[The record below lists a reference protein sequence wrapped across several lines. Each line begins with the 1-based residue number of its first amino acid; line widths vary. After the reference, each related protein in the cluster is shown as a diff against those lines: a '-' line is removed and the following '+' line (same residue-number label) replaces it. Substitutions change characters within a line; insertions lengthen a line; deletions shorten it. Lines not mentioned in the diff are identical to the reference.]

1 MRVSKPSLSVLLA
14 AVLGALA
21 LAAPGPASAAGAPV
35 LPGEYPDPTVVR
47 HGDGYVAM
55 ATSNR
60 WAPVFPVLVSD
71 DLVSWRQAG
80 SVYQRAPRWAT
91 GRRFWAP
98 ELTVARGRLLVV
110 YAGLKRNGQWCIGAA
125 TAARAAG
132 PWHDRGP
139 VLCRPGGAIDP
150 AVVTGEDG
158 RSYLVYKA
166 KGVGGALY
174 ARPLDLDTLRT
185 RGPAT
190 KLLEPER
197 GERGVTEAPA
207 LLRRDGWWY
216 LLFSSGNCC
225 GPPCTYVE
233 RVARSRSLLGPY
245 TKLEAP
251 VLRDTADWRCLGHGT
266 PVDLGDGRVAL
277 LHHGYRFA
285 DMGNRRRVGLLSL
298 LRFGAEGWPAA
309 EGGPVDAAAPAA
321 LGAEPA
327 PAPDRLSD
335 DFAGRELSV
344 AWQWI
349 ARSEEPGVRVA
360 GRRLDL
366 GCGPYATVTRQV
378 GDDRFEA
385 AVTVRPAPGPDGIA
399 TLGLHERDGMLRG
412 VEIRDGSA
420 RTVRRRADSVKLG
433 PAVRVPRDRAV
444 RVRVTALDDGDLR
457 AEVRRGERWVRVPG
471 GPAARGDEP
480 TRVALA
486 CRGSGRTARFTAL
499 RVEGAT
505 PGVALAVQPQADRSA
520 R

>member
-1 MRVSKPSLSVLLA
+1 MAKPLLSFLLA

-21 LAAPGPASAAGAPV
+21 LAAPGPARAAGAPV
-35 LPGEYPDPTVVR
+35 LPGEYPDPSVVA
-47 HGDGYVAM
+47 HDGRYVAT

-80 SVYQRAPRWAT
+80 SVYERAPRWAT

-110 YAGLKRNGQWCIGAA
+110 YAALKRNGQWCIGAA

-132 PWHDRGP
+132 PWRDRGP

-158 RSYLVYKA
+158 DSYLVYKA
-166 KGVGGALY
+166 KGVGGGLY
-174 ARPLDLDTLRT
+174 ARPLDLRTLRT

-190 KLLEPER
+190 RLLEPQR
-197 GERGVTEAPA
+197 GDRGVTEAPA

-216 LLFSSGNCC
+216 MFFSSGNCC
-225 GPPCTYVE
+225 GPPCTYTE
-233 RVARSRSLLGPY
+233 RVARSQSLLGPY
-245 TKLEAP
+245 TRLEEP
-251 VLRDTADWRCLGHGT
+251 VLRDSADWRCPGHGT
-266 PVDLGDGRVAL
+266 PVELDDGRVAL

-285 DMGNRRRVGLLSL
+285 DEGNRRRVGLLSL
-298 LRFGAEGWPAA
+298 MSFGTDGWPAA
-309 EGGPVDAAAPAA
+309 QGGPVDAAAPAA

-327 PAPDRLSD
+327 PAPDRLAD

-344 AWQWI
+344 AWQWM
-349 ARSEEPGVRVA
+349 ARTSVPQTRVA

-366 GCGPYATVTRQV
+366 GCGPYATITRQV
-378 GDDRFEA
+378 GADRFEA
-385 AVTVRPAPGPDGIA
+385 AVTVRPAPGRDGIA
-399 TLGLHERDGMLRG
+399 TLGIHERGGVLRG
-412 VEIRDGSA
+412 VEIRDGTA
-420 RTVRRRADSVKLG
+420 RAVRRNGDSVKLG
-433 PAVRVPRDRAV
+433 TAVRVPRDDAV
-444 RVRVTALDDGDLR
+444 RVRVTALEDGALR
-457 AEVRRGERWVRVPG
+457 AEVRRGGRWVRVAG
-471 GPAARGDEP
+471 GLAARGDEP

-505 PGVALAVQPQADRSA
+505 PGVALAVQPAAGPSA

>member
-1 MRVSKPSLSVLLA
+1 VA
-14 AVLGALA
+14 A
-21 LAAPGPASAAGAPV
+21 
-35 LPGEYPDPTVVR
+35 
-47 HGDGYVAM
+47 
-55 ATSNR
+55 ATSDR

-80 SVYQRAPRWAT
+80 SVYERAPRWAT

-98 ELTVARGRLLVV
+98 ELSVARGRLLVV
-110 YAGLKRNGQWCIGAA
+110 YAALKRTGQWCIGAA

-132 PWHDRGP
+132 PWRDRGP

-158 RSYLVYKA
+158 TSYLVYKA
-166 KGVGGALY
+166 KGVGGGLY
-174 ARPLDLDTLRT
+174 ARPLDLSTLRT

-190 KLLEPER
+190 RLLAPR
-197 GERGVTEAPA
+197 PGERGVTEGPA

-216 LLFSSGNCC
+216 LFFSSGNCC

-245 TKLEAP
+245 SRLEEA
-251 VLRDTADWRCLGHGT
+251 VLRDSGQWRCPGHGT

-285 DMGNRRRVGLLSL
+285 DVGNRRRVGLVSL
-298 LRFGAEGWPAA
+298 LRFGTDGWPMA
-309 EGGPVDAAAPAA
+309 EGGPVDAADPTA
-321 LGAEPA
+321 LRAEPA
-327 PAPDRLSD
+327 PATTGLAE
-335 DFAGRELSV
+335 DFAGRALSA

-349 ARSEEPGVRVA
+349 ARSSVPQTRVA
-360 GRRLDL
+360 GGRLDL
-366 GCGPYATVTRQV
+366 GCGPYATLTRQV

-385 AVTVRPAPGPDGIA
+385 AVTVRPAPGRDGIA
-399 TLGLHERDGMLRG
+399 TLGVRERGGVLRG
-412 VEIRDGSA
+412 MEIRDGRA
-420 RTVRRRADSVKLG
+420 RAVRRRGRAVKVG
-433 PAVRVPRDRAV
+433 QAVRVPRDRAV
-444 RVRVTALDDGDLR
+444 RVRVTTLEGGDLR
-457 AEVRRGERWVRVPG
+457 AEVRRGGRWVRVPG

-505 PGVALAVQPQADRSA
+505 PGVALAVEPATGPGA

>member
-1 MRVSKPSLSVLLA
+1 MHVSPLWLPALLA
-14 AVLGALA
+14 VALGILAV
-21 LAAPGPASAAGAPV
+21 PQPASAAGAPV
-35 LPGEYPDPTVVR
+35 LPGEYPDPSVVR
-47 HGDGYVAM
+47 HDGRYVAT
-55 ATSNR
+55 ATSDR

-80 SVYQRAPRWAT
+80 WVHERAPRWAT

-110 YAGLKRNGQWCIGAA
+110 YAALKRNGQWCIGAA
-125 TAARAAG
+125 TASRAAG
-132 PWHDRGP
+132 PWRDRGP

-158 RSYLVYKA
+158 GSYLVYKA

-174 ARPLDLDTLRT
+174 ARPLDLGALRT

-190 KLLEPER
+190 RLLAPQR

-207 LLRRDGWWY
+207 LLRGEGGWY
-216 LLFSSGNCC
+216 LFFSSGNCC

-233 RVARSRSLLGPY
+233 RVARSGSLLGPY
-245 TKLEAP
+245 TRMEEP
-251 VLRDTADWRCLGHGT
+251 VLGDSADWRCLGHGT

-277 LHHGYRFA
+277 LHHGYRSA
-285 DMGNRRRVGLLSL
+285 DVGNRRRVGLLSL
-298 LRFGAEGWPAA
+298 LGFGDDGWPAA
-309 EGGPVDAAAPAA
+309 QGAPVDAAAPVA

-327 PAPDRLSD
+327 PAPTRLAD
-335 DFAGRELSV
+335 DFAGRGLSA

-349 ARSEEPGVRVA
+349 ARREAPDARV
-360 GRRLDL
+360 GDRRLDL
-366 GCGPYATVTRQV
+366 GCGRYATLTRQV

-385 AVTVRPAPGPDGIA
+385 AVTVRPAPGRDGIA
-399 TLGLHERDGMLRG
+399 TLGVHQRGGVLRG
-412 VEIRDGSA
+412 LEIRDGRA
-420 RTVRRRADSVKLG
+420 RTVRRRGDSVKVG
-433 PAVRVPRDRAV
+433 RAVRVARDRAV
-444 RVRVTALDDGDLR
+444 RVRVTALKGGDLR
-457 AEVRRGERWVRVPG
+457 AEVRRGARWVRVPG
-471 GPAARGDEP
+471 GAAARGDEP

-505 PGVALAVQPQADRSA
+505 PGVALAVPAAGRSPG
-520 R
+520 